1 MGLTIGGSKQV
12 TAPKGSLADPTRI
25 NARNAANDNS
35 DNIDN
40 SDKILGLDKK
50 TFYIVAGSTLL
61 VAGVTTFLIIR
72 KKRKNK

>member
-1 MGLTIGGSKQV
+1 MGLTIGGSKQA
-12 TAPKGSLADPTRI
+12 TAPTGSLADPTRV
-25 NARNAANDNS
+25 NERNTVN